1 MQLEHTWWGR
11 EGKRGPRVGG
21 LTAYLAHTLPGHGE
35 VTSVVSGPV
44 VPAHLGGLYPQVVAC
59 PHAEQRAV
67 AGAEAGEASEVME
80 S

>member
-1 MQLEHTWWGR
+1 M
-11 EGKRGPRVGG
+11 
-21 LTAYLAHTLPGHGE
+21 
-35 VTSVVSGPV
+35 VSGPV